1 MRIGTG
7 RALFAC
13 TTAASA
19 REIAPAKDVTRTAE
33 RFQQIAVPSDLLL
46 VRYGPT
52 NDDIAKAVLK
62 ALGAL
67 ILYDQ
72 SMDPKNDELT
82 QVLARAARDKLID
95 SAVQDL
101 LPNSPMAERAAV
113 RNLVILA
120 FDGKLPRDRDRVI
133 AELRRTNP
141 DAADAVEIAEF
152 LIRLSQAAEKA
163 RR

>member
-1 MRIGTG
+1 MRTG
-7 RALFAC
+7 ILLTALFVC
-13 TTAASA
+13 TTAPSA
-19 REIAPAKDVTRTAE
+19 RASAPAKDVSRTAE
-33 RFQQIAVPSDLLL
+33 RFRPSAVPSELLF
-46 VRYGPT
+46 VRHGPT

-62 ALGAL
+62 ALTAVAFHTA
-67 ILYDQ
+67 

-82 QVLARAARDKLID
+82 RAFARAARDKLID

-101 LPNSPMAERAAV
+101 SPNSPMAERAAV

-133 AELRRTNP
+133 AELRRINP
-141 DAADAVEIAEF
+141 NAADAVEVSEF
-152 LIRLSQAAEKA
+152 LILLAQA